1 MNRYAIVGVLLL
13 LAAGCAST
21 PPTPS
26 DELRDA
32 AGALRAAVERSVDD
46 PQRRARAL
54 ELVHQLDYELRALGR
69 ANQAVEIQSGQL
81 FADYDATKKEFEQ
94 LLASAQSGRERV
106 RKRLIDL
113 RLALA
118 ALLTAAEWQAVVD
131 ADTEAL
137 GGWAKDAG

>member
-1 MNRYAIVGVLLL
+1 MTRFAIFGVLLL
-13 LAAGCAST
+13 LAAGCASA

-26 DELRDA
+26 EELRGAAGTLRDA
-32 AGALRAAVERSVDD
+32 VDRSVDD
-46 PQRRARAL
+46 PQRRARAI
-54 ELVHQLDYELRALGR
+54 ELVNQLDYELRALAR
-69 ANQAVEIQSGQL
+69 ANEALEIQSGQL

-118 ALLTAAEWQAVVD
+118 ALLTAAEWQAVVEAD
-131 ADTEAL
+131 AEAL
-137 GGWAKDAG
+137 AAWSRDEG